1 MNKIRLCVFSAIIII
16 FITSCGPGTT
26 DWSYELPN
34 GYRISRYN
42 SKEVFVAGG
51 RACTSDPKYI
61 KCSVTDFAYD
71 DRYVF
76 TKHYLNDDEMYYYIL
91 DTEKELLYVEDALG
105 HEQHFQSEWQNT
117 TQRLQDEDLK
127 RFTHEQQQK
136 HRQIFQSFYDLL

>member
-1 MNKIRLCVFSAIIII
+1 MNKIRLCVFSAIIIV

-76 TKHYLNDDEMYYYIL
+76 TKHCLNDDEMYYYIL
-91 DTEKELLYVEDALG
+91 DTEKELLYGAYDNMEKMKIKAKELG
-105 HEQHFQSEWQNT
+105 VGVPEGWISTENKP
-117 TQRLQDEDLK
+117 D
-127 RFTHEQQQK
+127 
-136 HRQIFQSFYDLL
+136 I